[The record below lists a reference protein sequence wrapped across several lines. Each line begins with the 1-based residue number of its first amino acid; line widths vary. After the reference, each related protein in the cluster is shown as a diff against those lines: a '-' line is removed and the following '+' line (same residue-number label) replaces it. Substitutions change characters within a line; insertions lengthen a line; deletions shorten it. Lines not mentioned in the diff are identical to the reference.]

1 MRLERELA
9 NRRIDRIFIAYFG
22 ASEICRHALP
32 HLTWLRPR
40 EPVHGWIAISQTFR
54 HGIDG
59 SYYRDG
65 NPCDRSQMVGTFR
78 PDTTQYDWLDAHQ
91 PVARIGTA
99 RSCSTT
105 SPERRYCGTDGGG
118 M

>member
-1 MRLERELA
+1 MRLEHELA
-9 NRRIDRIFIAYFG
+9 ERRATSVSIAYFG
-22 ASEICRHALP
+22 ASEICRHNLP

-65 NPCDRSQMVGTFR
+65 DPCDRSQMVGIFR
-78 PDTTQYDWLDAHQ
+78 PDTKQYDWLDAHQ
-91 PVARIGTA
+91 PVARVGASILLYNI
-99 RSCSTT
+99 
-105 SPERRYCGTDGGG
+105 P
-118 M
+118 